1 MCGVVLGV
9 TQEMRDSHTGE
20 VTMIRDL
27 HHCSDAENAAI
38 DMNAY
43 LDPWLALWR
52 AGSLLLVEPWDNAL
66 RAYAERAQLL
76 PRRMAA
82 LDLDPDKVARAEAP
96 MVREL
101 VERCTACNSPEE
113 CEQALRQDPADRAW
127 QTYCPNASALMTL
140 TMLPQ
145 FRVRTSDLELE
156 DE

>member
-1 MCGVVLGV
+1 MTHDL
-9 TQEMRDSHTGE
+9 RDYSY
-20 VTMIRDL
+20 
-27 HHCSDAENAAI
+27 AENTAI
-38 DMNAY
+38 DTNVYY

-82 LDLDPDKVARAEAP
+82 LDLDRDRVARAEAP
-96 MVREL
+96 VVREL
-101 VERCTACNSPEE
+101 VERCTACDSPEQ